1 MPSFRSGFTQDE
13 IENEFEDAQ
22 ELAHAQDSRIWP
34 LPTGL
39 DDTVYNDSSYSSYLA
54 RRDDLR
60 DAEYQGHRKD
70 KYLTNAELG
79 ARAARKARAKVPTAP
94 VQASEEE
101 RAKRHQRLHE
111 RGGRCFIC
119 AGLELVDG

>member
-1 MPSFRSGFTQDE
+1 MRVFRSNFTIDDINQ
-13 IENEFEDAQ
+13 EFSSAQ
-22 ELAHAQDSRIWP
+22 ELAHAQDARIPP
-34 LPTGL
+34 LPAGSE
-39 DDTVYNDSSYSSYLA
+39 NYSLYFE
-54 RRDDLR
+54 RRDALR
-60 DAEYQGHRKD
+60 ELEFQGVRRDKYASDAERQSKR
-70 KYLTNAELG
+70 
-79 ARAARKARAKVPTAP
+79 RAKAASKVPTAP